1 MKRKLR
7 SNTKIKRRLTLH
19 NSSDEDDISLGA
31 DTENEFKPDLNSD
44 DDVEESSEIDQAANK
59 VRKRVTMSSSDESV
73 VDLTGSLSDD
83 NDTSSGSDL
92 SDFVVQ
98 NSQNETD
105 NLLLQEWTGIISN
118 LRNDNSLQIA
128 SFNDISRLYIMDIL
142 NKSTIKQML
151 TSTDTEFDPTY
162 RLALNKLTKN
172 LDEAKTNCQSGAWQ
186 HLLLR
191 RLKIHPNLDYP
202 PITPSKQK
210 CGLCGRQRIVQNM
223 IFCPVLSMMRK
234 ASK

>member
-1 MKRKLR
+1 M
-7 SNTKIKRRLTLH
+7 H

-31 DTENEFKPDLNSD
+31 DTEIEFKPDLNSD
-44 DDVEESSEIDQAANK
+44 DDVEDSSEIDQAANK

-105 NLLLQEWTGIISN
+105 SLLLQEWTGIISN
-118 LRNDNSLQIA
+118 LRNDNSLQMA

-142 NKSTIKQML
+142 NKSTIKKML

-162 RLALNKLTKN
+162 RLALNKLTK
-172 LDEAKTNCQSGAWQ
+172 
-186 HLLLR
+186 
-191 RLKIHPNLDYP
+191 
-202 PITPSKQK
+202 SKFFIK
-210 CGLCGRQRIVQNM
+210 STV
-223 IFCPVLSMMRK
+223 K
-234 ASK
+234 